1 LYKVYFILIFS
12 TAYIHPGFCQGNFS
26 FGAYLGG
33 GSISGTSLPQGSFTS
48 SIFLETSSFLL
59 ETINLRFNFIYAEDF
74 NILLPGSRNNY
85 YPFLKAFSVR
95 GVASQPYGKNYFA
108 EETIGFIIID
118 DRTFAGVNELNYG
131 TVFSLGTGIDFRALN
146 LKGFKVGVGLEY
158 AITFGKSFA
167 KYFSLHLQSQY
178 FF

>member
-1 LYKVYFILIFS
+1 MYKVYFILIFL
-12 TAYIHPGFCQGNFS
+12 TAYIHPGFCQGNLS
-26 FGAYLGG
+26 IGAYLGG

-48 SIFLETSSFLL
+48 SIFLETSSFFH

-85 YPFLKAFSVR
+85 YPFLKSFSIR

-131 TVFSLGTGIDFRALN
+131 TVFSLGTGIDFRSLE

-158 AITFGKSFA
+158 AITFGNSFA